1 MDLHRYAALQRQW
14 RRSPPLQLMV
24 QGYLGIEPQE
34 DPAPPTPENE
44 QAALQDF
51 IRNFA
56 AAGGAIH

>member
-24 QGYLGIEPQE
+24 QGYLGVEPQE
-34 DPAPPTPENE
+34 EPAPLTPDRE

-51 IRNFA
+51 LRNFA
-56 AAGGAIH
+56 AAGGSIH